1 MFTIAIVLS
10 VIVLLVTWANSR
22 ISKRV
27 PQHLPG
33 WSMLQSML
41 NLRKFRKAIVDST
54 KSGAK
59 WWRMYII
66 GQETMIATHPDTIKV
81 RKQSNINSNCVIA
94 FLLMILIYF

>member
-1 MFTIAIVLS
+1 MITISIVIA
-10 VIVLLVTWANSR
+10 VIVVLVAWANSR

-41 NLRKFRKAIVDST
+41 NLRIFRKAIVEST

-66 GQETMIATHPDTIKV
+66 GQETMIATHPDTVKV
-81 RKQSNINSNCVIA
+81 IN
-94 FLLMILIYF
+94 